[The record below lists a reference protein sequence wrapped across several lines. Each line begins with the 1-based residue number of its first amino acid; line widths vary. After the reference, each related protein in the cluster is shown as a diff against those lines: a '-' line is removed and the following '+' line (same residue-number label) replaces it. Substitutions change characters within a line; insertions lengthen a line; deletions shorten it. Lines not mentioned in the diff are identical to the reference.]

1 MECRRP
7 MQDAIPSGKQVGYK
21 CENGHTNATHDINH
35 AAEPGKQCVCE
46 DCGELLTKTLINA

>member
-1 MECRRP
+1 